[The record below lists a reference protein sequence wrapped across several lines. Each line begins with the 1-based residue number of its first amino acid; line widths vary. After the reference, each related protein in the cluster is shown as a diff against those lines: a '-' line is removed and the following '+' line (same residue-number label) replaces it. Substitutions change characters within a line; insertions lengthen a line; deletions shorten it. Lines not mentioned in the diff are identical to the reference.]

1 MTHASD
7 ITKLIINSSRRIAS
21 SLRPSMIDELSLPT
35 SLEWQCRRFSSMQ
48 GIPCQFM
55 HEQVG
60 DDTELP
66 VEIKT
71 ALFRI
76 CQDALM
82 NIAQHANATAVTV
95 LSRQVSKM
103 MTVVIS
109 DNGIGFI
116 NGQNEKQYG
125 LIGMRERAHSFNG
138 ELTIHSELGKGT
150 KISVTIPV
158 P

>member
-1 MTHASD
+1 
-7 ITKLIINSSRRIAS
+7 
-21 SLRPSMIDELSLPT
+21 
-35 SLEWQCRRFSSMQ
+35 
-48 GIPCQFM
+48 M

-103 MTVVIS
+103 MTVVIT

-138 ELTIHSELGKGT
+138 ELTIYSEPGNGT